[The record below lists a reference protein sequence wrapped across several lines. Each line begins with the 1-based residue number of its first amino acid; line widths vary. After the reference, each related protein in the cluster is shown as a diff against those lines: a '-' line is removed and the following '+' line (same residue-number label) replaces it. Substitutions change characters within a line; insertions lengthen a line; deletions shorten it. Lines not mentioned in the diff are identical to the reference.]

1 MTIELIPAS
10 RVGMHSDHKVCVK
23 VALGIEC
30 DQNHK
35 YNADR
40 FFNFVAYTPTYG
52 KLHMGFEVFESEIA
66 GTLIGGC
73 WGEWR
78 IYANM
83 PLSAVHIGL
92 ESWKVGEL
100 K

>member
-1 MTIELIPAS
+1 MTIELIPANKI
-10 RVGMHSDHKVCVK
+10 GQHSDHKICTK

-35 YNADR
+35 YNEDR
-40 FFNFVAYTPTYG
+40 FFSFVAYTPTYG
-52 KLHMGFEVFESEIA
+52 KLHMNFEVFESEIA

-78 IYANM
+78 IYANV

-92 ESWKVGEL
+92 ESK
-100 K
+100 